1 MDYGMIGKIEK
12 ARRYAEEPH
21 RISLHTLEVEFRGD
35 NDTYII
41 NLTEA
46 GWHCSCSG
54 FAAHGLCPHIMTLE
68 KVFKPM
74 LKRPAMPYGH
84 GQNVV
89 SDVEKSTRYSH
100 EKDRIQVLAFTAAF
114 EGSNDSHDLSYSNG
128 EWNCT
133 CDFFH
138 SRHVCCHTMALE
150 RILAGMIPTPAQPA
164 LAH

>member
-1 MDYGMIGKIEK
+1 
-12 ARRYAEEPH
+12 
-21 RISLHTLEVEFRGD
+21 
-35 NDTYII
+35 
-41 NLTEA
+41 
-46 GWHCSCSG
+46 
-54 FAAHGLCPHIMTLE
+54 MTLE

-100 EKDRIQVLAFTAAF
+100 EKDRILVRAFTASF
-114 EGSNDSHDLSYSNG
+114 EGSNDSHELTYNQG
-128 EWNCT
+128 AWTCG

-150 RILAGMIPTPAQPA
+150 RILVGMIPAPVTAVTT
-164 LAH
+164 